1 MGLLNHPFWLKLLSP
16 FFNIIFQLF
25 NYFLWLRITEEGSIP
40 EMSKW
45 SISLIKSDLNWCIH
59 LSKVSIYIS
68 NDTNVNDLVALI
80 LMLKTITLTKSERAL
95 SGLLT
100 MAVTFV
106 ADDPDP
112 KMSSRYLISMYRI
125 LNMYVEKH
133 SRYIVSSWPWLL
145 TLKFIDIFLSWSCIY
160 T

>member
-1 MGLLNHPFWLKLLSP
+1 M
-16 FFNIIFQLF
+16 
-25 NYFLWLRITEEGSIP
+25 SI
-40 EMSKW
+40 W
-45 SISLIKSDLNWCIH
+45 STSLIKSDLNWCIH

-68 NDTNVNDLVALI
+68 NDTNVNDLVTLI

-95 SGLLT
+95 PGLVT

-133 SRYIVSSWPWLL
+133 
-145 TLKFIDIFLSWSCIY
+145 
-160 T
+160 